1 MPIIGEYGS
10 LSMERIAQA
19 AGISEGELLSVFPD
33 KDSVIQGCMSVL
45 TARVSAA
52 MDPAEEVR
60 ELDAIRVDQPV
71 GSRLLEVMDILGAY
85 YDRVRA
91 DLEDFERTGFA
102 AAGADIEPHARS
114 LSRNDFRVLGSL
126 PEVRRSVARLLKPDE
141 QRLRLP
147 AEVLAEIFLGISR
160 FCTRAPNEEQ
170 PLPAAQ
176 VVDLFL
182 RGALVTD

>member
-1 MPIIGEYGS
+1 MPIIGEYET

-19 AGISEGELLSVFPD
+19 AGIGEGDLLSVFPD

-45 TARVSAA
+45 MARVSAA
-52 MDPAEEVR
+52 MDPVEEVR
-60 ELDAIRVDQPV
+60 KLDAIRVDQPV
-71 GSRLLEVMDILGAY
+71 GSRLLEVIGILGAY
-85 YDRVRA
+85 YRRVRA
-91 DLEDFERTGFA
+91 DLEDFERAGF
-102 AAGADIEPHARS
+102 AGADAGIEPGARS

-126 PEVRRSVARLLKPDE
+126 PEVRQSVARLLKPDE

-170 PLPAAQ
+170 QMPADQ

-182 RGALVTD
+182 HGALVTD